1 MMKINNVKNRILS
14 LLLCAIL
21 LCGFAPVGIASAVAS
36 EGLCEHHTE
45 HTEDC
50 GYSKGTEGI
59 PCTHEHTDECYTLE
73 TNCVHTHDETC
84 YPAPAVSDSG
94 AAPSD
99 ADEAEPT
106 ECTHVCSEES
116 GCITKTLA
124 CTHVHNESCG
134 YVEAVAATPCTFVC
148 EICSKQE
155 TVDSGAI
162 GNSTLCE
169 EHSFGAWTI
178 NEESGFERK
187 CTVCG
192 ESETSEEP
200 DFLSG
205 LTELETADDIEAIA
219 AELDRL
225 YEEEI
230 IDRVCYETLSSVFLD
245 GAALFSAE
253 GAKEYSGP
261 INDSETYSFTG
272 TIDPI
277 IVESGSPTII
287 LNGVTITATNAPA
300 IWIKAG
306 ATVNLKLEG
315 ESNLTGGAGCAGIC
329 VDPDYEGNT
338 YSPDKSAKLTVSG
351 SGSLKATGGDGD
363 PTGGM
368 FGGGAGIG
376 GNGQNYDG
384 AMGGVDFGI
393 IEFSEQ
399 FTGTIKAYGGIAY
412 AVSGN
417 FNDDACSFGGGAGIG
432 SGGFDCANFDWYI
445 VCGRINIYNGT
456 IIANDGL
463 ENATV
468 GAGIGSGT
476 GGLTQAWF
484 TDFSDVV
491 ITIAGGDIVAQGG
504 GLSAGIGGGSLCDG
518 GNVNISGGTVM
529 AKAGA
534 AEGALGA
541 SGIGGGNDSGLYRI
555 DITGGQV
562 TAIASGGSAGIGGAS
577 NTSYSNLQYGD
588 MYGDRSDG
596 KVGIINISG
605 KDTVVNAY
613 GGSSGTFG
621 GAGIGAGNPVAN
633 NDRSVAFD
641 ISITNGA
648 TVNAYGGYHAQAVGY
663 GYYPGRDGEYYT
675 GYGIKLVLD
684 DTISL
689 WAQNYDCF
697 QPALVATTKYD
708 DNPITYKSD
717 EKYLVVYMDENREA
731 TEAVSGEAQGY
742 LEWGKEQPAESF
754 EWDYS
759 NGKLSIADSE
769 IRAVEDLKGNWTTLY
784 STPKVTVTFDLNYDG
799 APESQMQTVEKGN
812 TVAAP
817 DPAPTRSSYVF
828 QGWYTAAD
836 GGERYD
842 FSQPVVNDITLYAQW
857 RKSGGNTAPEDP
869 TPTKPTEPT
878 TPTNPDRPL
887 GPPQTGDDSNAGLWV
902 ALACLSLF
910 SMAAL
915 TFGKKRFG
923 IRRSR

>member
-1 MMKINNVKNRILS
+1 MMKTNNAKNRILS

-21 LCGFAPVGIASAVAS
+21 LCGFVPEGFAFAS
-36 EGLCEHHTE
+36 ESDGLC
-45 HTEDC
+45 
-50 GYSKGTEGI
+50 G
-59 PCTHEHTDECYTLE
+59 
-73 TNCVHTHDETC
+73 
-84 YPAPAVSDSG
+84 AP
-94 AAPSD
+94 
-99 ADEAEPT
+99 
-106 ECTHVCSEES
+106 
-116 GCITKTLA
+116 
-124 CTHVHNESCG
+124 
-134 YVEAVAATPCTFVC
+134 
-148 EICSKQE
+148 
-155 TVDSGAI
+155 
-162 GNSTLCE
+162 CE
-169 EHSFGAWTI
+169 EHGFGTWTI
-178 NEESGFERK
+178 NDESVFERK
-187 CTVCG
+187 CAVCG
-192 ESETSEEP
+192 ESETLEEP

-205 LTELETADDIEAIA
+205 LTELEAAEDIA

-245 GAALFSAE
+245 GATPFSAE
-253 GAKEYSGP
+253 GAKESSGP

-329 VDPDYEGNT
+329 VDPDYVVIVDPNPNYV
-338 YSPDKSAKLTVSG
+338 YSPDKSARLTVSG
-351 SGSLKATGGDGD
+351 SGSLTATGGDGD
-363 PTGGM
+363 PTDGM

-384 AMGGVDFGI
+384 EMGGVDFGI

-417 FNDDACSFGGGAGIG
+417 FDDYACSFGGGAGIG
-432 SGGFDCANFDWYI
+432 SGGFDCANFNWGI

-463 ENATV
+463 GNATV

-484 TDFSDVV
+484 TDSSDVV

-504 GLSAGIGGGSLCDG
+504 GLSAGIGGGNLCDG
-518 GNVNISGGTVM
+518 GNFNISGGTVV

-541 SGIGGGNDSGLYRI
+541 SGIGGGDDSGLYRI

-588 MYGDRSDG
+588 MYGNRSDG

-613 GGSSGTFG
+613 GGTANGSSGTYG

-663 GYYPGRDGEYYT
+663 GYYPGKDGEYYT

-697 QPALVATTKYD
+697 QPALVATTEYD

-731 TEAVSGEAQGY
+731 TEVAPGEAQGY

-769 IRAVEDLKGNWTTLY
+769 IRAAEDLKGNWTTLY

-836 GGERYD
+836 GGERYN
-842 FSQPVVNDITLYAQW
+842 FSQPVVNGITLYAQW
-857 RKSGGNTAPEDP
+857 RKSGGNTDPEDP

-887 GPPQTGDDSNAGLWV
+887 GPPQTGDDSNAGLWF

-923 IRRSR
+923 TRRSR